1 MIRAMAPLNG
11 GSKPQRFDA
20 EHRLSAPRAPSARP
34 LLARVGGRRVRPMT
48 VVFRGPPHAERS
60 ARVRGRAGERALS
73 FVEVVVAVL
82 LLGILLL
89 VAVPRLLAPD
99 ELDVEV
105 VARQV
110 AADMHMARRLAIALR
125 SSYVVSFSPPT
136 PPYTSYTLTTGG
148 VDEPDF
154 PKDLPTQVI
163 VTGTPSV
170 TFRPSGATSA
180 AALIT
185 FTAGA
190 SVAQVEVLQTTGR
203 AVITGP

>member
-1 MIRAMAPLNG
+1 
-11 GSKPQRFDA
+11 
-20 EHRLSAPRAPSARP
+20 
-34 LLARVGGRRVRPMT
+34 MT
-48 VVFRGPPHAERS
+48 RDRG
-60 ARVRGRAGERALS
+60 GERALS
-73 FVEVVVAVL
+73 FVEVLVAAL
-82 LLGILLL
+82 LLGLLLL
-89 VAVPRLLAPD
+89 VAVPQLFAPD

-110 AADMHMARRLAIALR
+110 AADMHLARRYAIARR
-125 SSYVVSFSPPT
+125 SNFVVSFSPPT

-163 VTGTPSV
+163 VTGTSSV

-180 AALIT
+180 GALLT
-185 FTAGA
+185 FTAGV

-203 AVITGP
+203 AVVTGP